1 MEIIVWK
8 INKKSLLQIFVLAYM
23 YFLIPPTTKGLLF
36 VRCFWELMKDFQ
48 VAADFLTTEFP
59 EMGFSRLGKR
69 KTDARKKVREM
80 EKLDAK
86 VKQHKARN
94 SD

>member
-1 MEIIVWK
+1 
-8 INKKSLLQIFVLAYM
+8 
-23 YFLIPPTTKGLLF
+23 
-36 VRCFWELMKDFQ
+36 MKDFQ

-59 EMGFSRLGKR
+59 EMGFSRLGKH

-86 VKQHKARN
+86 VK
-94 SD
+94 